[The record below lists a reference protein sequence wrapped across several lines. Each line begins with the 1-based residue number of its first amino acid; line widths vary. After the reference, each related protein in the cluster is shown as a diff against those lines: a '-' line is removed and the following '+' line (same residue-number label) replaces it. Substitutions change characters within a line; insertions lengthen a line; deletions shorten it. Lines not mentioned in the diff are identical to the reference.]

1 MGRADVVERP
11 LVSGV
16 GISHPDRQVYPAL
29 AFTKLNLARYYERI
43 AEWMLPHVAGR
54 PLTLVRCP
62 DGAPADP
69 ASEGG
74 CFYMKHSKLWAP
86 PALRRVRI
94 REKTKVGEYLVADSA
109 AAVVSLVQM
118 GVLEIH
124 TWNATCARLEQP
136 DRIVIDLDPGAGVG
150 WPAVIEAARLVR
162 DLLAIMELR
171 CFVKTTGGRGLHIV
185 VPIVPREDWSE
196 CLAFARALGD
206 VLVRRDPSRFTTN
219 FAKAGREHQLLV
231 DYLRNNRT
239 NTSVAA
245 YSTRARAGAPVSVP
259 LAWSEL
265 SASRPPHRHSVKT
278 VPTRLARLAADPW
291 REYWHVTQHL
301 PRAAVT
307 ALERM

>member
-1 MGRADVVERP
+1 
-11 LVSGV
+11 
-16 GISHPDRQVYPAL
+16 
-29 AFTKLNLARYYERI
+29 
-43 AEWMLPHVAGR
+43 
-54 PLTLVRCP
+54 
-62 DGAPADP
+62 
-69 ASEGG
+69 
-74 CFYMKHSKLWAP
+74 
-86 PALRRVRI
+86 
-94 REKTKVGEYLVADSA
+94 
-109 AAVVSLVQM
+109 M

-136 DRIVIDLDPGAGVG
+136 DRIVIDFDPGAGVG

-239 NTSVAA
+239 NTSVAV

-259 LAWSEL
+259 PAWSEL
-265 SASRPPHRHSVKT
+265 SASRPPERHTVKT
-278 VPTRLARLAADPW
+278 VSTRLARLAADPW
-291 REYWHVTQHL
+291 REYRSVTQHL